1 MTPFEIRTQLL
12 EMAKE
17 YLEKQYAVNTEFA
30 KRAYDEL
37 VAQNQSTV
45 DAWKNVAPKMYT
57 LEDVLKEAAKLY
69 GFVSNAK

>member
-37 VAQNQSTV
+37 VAQNKATAE
-45 DAWKNVAPKMYT
+45 AWKIVAPKMYT
-57 LEDVLKEAAKLY
+57 MEDVLKEAAKLY